1 MEGKLSINPVAWSGD
16 KVLKYHAVV
25 VFGDKSIMS
34 GDPMPTKED
43 AVRSLAE
50 ECKAWAE
57 RVKFVKAIVKKEL
70 NLQALR

>member
-1 MEGKLSINPVAWSGD
+1 MAELLIKPVAWAGEI
-16 KVLKYHAVV
+16 VLKYRASV
-25 VFGDKSIMS
+25 VFEDNSIMS
-34 GDPMPTKED
+34 GDPEPTKED

-70 NLQALR
+70 KLQALR

>member
-1 MEGKLSINPVAWSGD
+1 MAELLIKPVAWAGEI
-16 KVLKYHAVV
+16 VLKYRASV
-25 VFGDKSIMS
+25 VFEDNSIMS
-34 GDPMPTKED
+34 GDPMPTKEE
-43 AVRSLAE
+43 AVKSLGE

>member
-1 MEGKLSINPVAWSGD
+1 MAKLMIKPVAWAGEI
-16 KVLKYHAVV
+16 VLKYRASV
-25 VFGDKSIMS
+25 VFEDNSIMS
-34 GDPMPTKED
+34 GDPEPTKED

>member
-1 MEGKLSINPVAWSGD
+1 MAEIVIKPVAWAGEI
-16 KVLKYHAVV
+16 VLKYRASV
-25 VFGDKSIMS
+25 VFEDNSIMS
-34 GDPMPTKED
+34 GDPEPTKED

-57 RVKFVKAIVKKEL
+57 RVKYVKAIVKKEL